1 MSKMNDLQDRIAR
14 FENMATAD
22 PTNDMAHF
30 SLGSAYFDADRFAEA
45 VTSFEVCIKLNPDM
59 TRAMELTGAA
69 LIKLG
74 KTEEA
79 KIHLLKGY
87 EQAAGRG
94 ERRVQDAIAEILN
107 DASIEIPSVESASSN
122 APTGKPLEEAPL
134 PGAIGQWILEHV
146 DADTWNAWIGQGT
159 KVINELRLDFSN
171 KEDQQSYEGYMV
183 EFLGIPNDIVAQ
195 DKTES

>member
-1 MSKMNDLQDRIAR
+1 MSVMNDLQDRIAR

-59 TRAMELTGAA
+59 TRAMELTGSA

-79 KIHLLKGY
+79 KIYKNLNQKY
-87 EQAAGRG
+87 EK
-94 ERRVQDAIAEILN
+94 I
-107 DASIEIPSVESASSN
+107 
-122 APTGKPLEEAPL
+122 
-134 PGAIGQWILEHV
+134 
-146 DADTWNAWIGQGT
+146 
-159 KVINELRLDFSN
+159 
-171 KEDQQSYEGYMV
+171 
-183 EFLGIPNDIVAQ
+183 
-195 DKTES
+195 

>member
-1 MSKMNDLQDRIAR
+1 MSMMNDLQDRITR

-30 SLGSAYFDADRFAEA
+30 SLGSSYFDADRFADA
-45 VTSFEVCIKLNPDM
+45 VTSFEACIKLNPDM

-107 DASIEIPSVESASSN
+107 EASIEIPSVEIASSS
-122 APTGKPLEEAPL
+122 APSGKPLEEAPL

-159 KVINELRLDFSN
+159 KVINELRLDFSS

-183 EFLGIPNDIVAQ
+183 EFLGIPKEIVTQ
-195 DKTES
+195 DQAES

>member
-1 MSKMNDLQDRIAR
+1 MNDLQDRIAR

-45 VTSFEVCIKLNPDM
+45 VTSFEACIKLNPDM
-59 TRAMELTGAA
+59 TRALELTGAA

-74 KTEEA
+74 NIEEA

-107 DASIEIPSVESASSN
+107 EASIELPTVESASPI
-122 APTGKPLEEAPL
+122 APSGKPLEEAPL
-134 PGAIGQWILEHV
+134 PGAIGQWVLEHV

-159 KVINELRLDFSN
+159 KVINELRLDFSR

-183 EFLGIPNDIVAQ
+183 EFLGIPDDVVAQ
-195 DKTES
+195 DNTES